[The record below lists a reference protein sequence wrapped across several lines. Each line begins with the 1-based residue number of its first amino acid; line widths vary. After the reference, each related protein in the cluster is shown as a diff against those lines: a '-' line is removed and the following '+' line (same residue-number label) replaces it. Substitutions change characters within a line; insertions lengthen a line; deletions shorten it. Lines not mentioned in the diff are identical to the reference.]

1 MRQIKEAIAWK
12 VRKDVR
18 INIVG
23 KSHTNRK
30 NTGEHEGVENM
41 SDNRQNNRQSQRD
54 ADGFRYEEDPFYNL
68 EKVASDMDC
77 TGLVPSA
84 VENEAESESYGELY
98 AIHPPKAP
106 EDGEEQRSEE
116 TSIKKQWAVQTKDA
130 AWQERQEK

>member
-1 MRQIKEAIAWK
+1 MECSMRQIKEAIAWK

-54 ADGFRYEEDPFYNL
+54 ADGFRYEEDPLYW
-68 EKVASDMDC
+68 ASALC
-77 TGLVPSA
+77 CGKRGRVGIL
-84 VENEAESESYGELY
+84 
-98 AIHPPKAP
+98 
-106 EDGEEQRSEE
+106 
-116 TSIKKQWAVQTKDA
+116 W
-130 AWQERQEK
+130 